1 MTELRTTEPL
11 VSWRTV
17 AVTKMER
24 LRGLAE
30 GDDGRVKEVVQTIK
44 PRFYTISPTGK
55 IEVKDLSYQQ
65 NINILA

>member
-1 MTELRTTEPL
+1 MMEIRTSEPL

-24 LRGLAE
+24 LRELSE
-30 GDDGRVKEVVQTIK
+30 GDDGRVKEVVETIK
-44 PRFYTISPTGK
+44 PRFYTISPAGK

>member
-1 MTELRTTEPL
+1 MELRTTEHL

-17 AVTKMER
+17 AVTRMER
-24 LRGLAE
+24 LRDLAE
-30 GDDGRVKEVVQTIK
+30 GDDGRVKEVIETIK

-65 NINILA
+65 NLNILA

>member
-1 MTELRTTEPL
+1 MTEIRTSEPL
-11 VSWRTV
+11 VSWKTV

-24 LRGLAE
+24 LRDLAE
-30 GDDGRVKEVVQTIK
+30 GDAGRVKEVLETIK
-44 PRFYTISPTGK
+44 PRFYTISPSGK

>member
-1 MTELRTTEPL
+1 MTEIRTLEPL

-17 AVTKMER
+17 AITKMER
-24 LRGLAE
+24 LRDLAE
-30 GDDGRVKEVVQTIK
+30 GDDGRVKEVVETIK
-44 PRFYTISPTGK
+44 PRFYTISPSGK

>member
-1 MTELRTTEPL
+1 MEIRTSAQL

-24 LRGLAE
+24 LRDLAE
-30 GDDGRVKEVVQTIK
+30 GDDGRVKEVIETIK

>member
-1 MTELRTTEPL
+1 MELRTTEPL

-17 AVTKMER
+17 AVTRMER
-24 LRGLAE
+24 LRDLAD
-30 GDDGRVKEVVQTIK
+30 GDDGRVKEVIETIK

-65 NINILA
+65 NLNILA

>member
-1 MTELRTTEPL
+1 MMEIRTSEPL

-24 LRGLAE
+24 LRDLAE
-30 GDDGRVKEVVQTIK
+30 GDDGRVKEVVETIK

>member
-1 MTELRTTEPL
+1 MEIRTSEPL

-24 LRGLAE
+24 LRELSE
-30 GDDGRVKEVVQTIK
+30 GDDGRVKEVVETIK
-44 PRFYTISPTGK
+44 PRFYTISPSGK
-55 IEVKDLSYQQ
+55 IEVQDLSYQQ